1 MNKNDIKL
9 LIVVILIIIILFIL
23 IYFNNDKGNIVKV
36 YYENDLI
43 KTINLKTNNIYY
55 VNGYNGEVV
64 IEVKDN
70 MIRVISE
77 KSENNLCSKQGFIK
91 NKGESIT
98 CLPNKIIITIVG
110 NIDTVVE

>member
-23 IYFNNDKGNIVKV
+23 IYFNNDKGNIAKV

-43 KTINLKTNNIYY
+43 KTINLKTNNIY
-55 VNGYNGEVV
+55 
-64 IEVKDN
+64 KDN
-70 MIRVISE
+70 ILYNT
-77 KSENNLCSKQGFIK
+77 KA
-91 NKGESIT
+91 
-98 CLPNKIIITIVG
+98 NKIIITIDG

>member
-23 IYFNNDKGNIVKV
+23 IYFNNDKGNIAKV

-55 VNGYNGEVV
+55 FNGYNGEVV
-64 IEVKDN
+64 I
-70 MIRVISE
+70 
-77 KSENNLCSKQGFIK
+77 
-91 NKGESIT
+91 
-98 CLPNKIIITIVG
+98 
-110 NIDTVVE
+110 